1 MSQSMRMRK
10 GSALLI
16 VLGLTAFMIVSA
28 VAFSAY
34 MRRSRLPSS
43 YLRRSTTSRELIKA
57 ALARAIDDI
66 DVAINNNPHPNVGS
80 QSVGSMGNLNK
91 WMGRVFMATSNSVD
105 RVRGGLTGNQD
116 PNDTAPT
123 LSLDALAYIPP
134 PLINEARYYSR
145 RTPTAIWKTFDFDA
159 GRYAY
164 MALDVSDFYDV
175 NRLFGNQAR
184 SSAANYRL
192 SLSYLLEEGD
202 DHNSPDSSNGGKWD
216 TFMEKFRTQNDETLE
231 LDYEGKTPLVSLAD
245 FNLAFADANG
255 KSSTLG
261 PFRSWFIDYIQ
272 GDTSFSTP
280 NVNTLKD
287 ALRMPFVTDALA
299 YEGATNGTNAAG
311 ADIFDLSKQEDQPF
325 TPNEL
330 KKNSRKTLMNYMQ
343 PANADVVAELANSMP
358 YFSIWALAD
367 YLDEDNV
374 PVSLGIPTA
383 ERTPMICGAEVS
395 LNNCQVK
402 IIEKKGNLTG
412 ENGGALIEAGN
423 TRRVERIDQ
432 YSFDGSAFAGG
443 IMGGQVKLLS
453 VYPFAREE
461 GFEAGENKNFSIE
474 GRVLFFLTDA
484 SQPMKLRTANQ
495 QDLLHW
501 GARTGNVQPQFFDS
515 TSLMIVPLDK
525 HQIQVKTPYLTE
537 REAVTESVITEFSRH
552 GPAVATALND
562 TPFLTVTYQW
572 DQHKDPMTGQ
582 WTPSEPS
589 GQSDIVSARCH
600 LPPLGADGKMRPDYA
615 ADVKD
620 LIIGG
625 RTLRLQAALQA
636 RIVNNENKTVDLV
649 PAAIPDDELNQINN
663 FTALGPAAVDVAG
676 APGPLLLLNTGVN
689 ISLKL
694 EDLTQNKAVN
704 GAEAGDV
711 QIEPSRM
718 IVADPRWNYAPEH
731 WFKLNDELTADNWLK
746 ENHASD
752 DDRDGDIF
760 MAVSNQQYLQSIFEL
775 VALPRLSNL
784 TTAGGSAW
792 YGNGQT
798 PDDGRDKIADNFGG
812 TRNQNVMWR
821 TYSPFDGDDFDS
833 LRELFTSGQTGLRVN
848 PFSDS
853 TNVLMAAF
861 ANTPVS
867 WACASTN
874 NTLEFESMDAAQ
886 FNQKYAWNAYTS
898 DQSQRFAWR
907 NLEAIA
913 GQVKDA
919 MQSATVFGDW
929 TNKWNSLDWKGTD
942 DTFVGVDLD
951 SNTADLWN
959 SDRKFL
965 YGFWRECFEP
975 RQQLF
980 LIFVRAEPMMMGGGM
995 GGEMPPQ
1002 LAGKAVAL
1010 VWRDPRPTQAKGQYG
1025 VESIDGYPHR
1035 TRVLF
1040 YKNLE

>member
-57 ALARAIDDI
+57 ALARAIDEI
-66 DVAINNNPHPNVGS
+66 DVAINNNPHPNIGS
-80 QSVGSMGNLNK
+80 QGGGRGNYNK

-105 RVRGGLTGNQD
+105 RVKGGLSGDQD
-116 PNDTAPT
+116 PNDTVPT

-145 RTPTAIWKTFDFDA
+145 RTPTAIWKTLDFDA

-164 MALDVSDFYDV
+164 TAIDISDFYDV
-175 NRLFGNQAR
+175 NRLFGNHAR

-202 DHNSPDSSNGGKWD
+202 DHASADSTNGGKWD
-216 TFMEKFRTQNDETLE
+216 TFMEKFRTQNEETLE
-231 LDYEGKTPLVSLAD
+231 LEYEGKTPLVSLAD
-245 FNLAFADANG
+245 FNLAFADKHG
-255 KSSTLG
+255 KSSQLG
-261 PFRSWFIDYIQ
+261 PFRSWLVDYLE
-272 GDTSFSTP
+272 GDTSFATP
-280 NVNTLKD
+280 DVNQLKD
-287 ALRMPFVTDALA
+287 MLRMPFATDALA
-299 YEGATNGTNAAG
+299 YEGATNGTNSAG
-311 ADIFDLSKQEDQPF
+311 ADYFDLTKQENQPF
-325 TPNEL
+325 TPDEL

-343 PANADVVAELANSMP
+343 PANADVVRELANSLP

-367 YLDEDNV
+367 YLDEDNI

-383 ERTPMICGAEVS
+383 ERAPMICGAEVS
-395 LNNCQVK
+395 LNNGQVK
-402 IIEKKGNLTG
+402 INEKKGTLTG
-412 ENGGALIEAGN
+412 ENGGALVTEGN
-423 TRRVERIDQ
+423 TRRVERIDR
-432 YSFDGSAFAGG
+432 YSFDGGAFASG
-443 IMGGQVKLLS
+443 IMASQVKLLS
-453 VYPFAREE
+453 VYPFARAE
-461 GFEAGENKNFSIE
+461 GFEEDKNFSIE
-474 GRVLFFLTDA
+474 GRLLFFLTDA
-484 SQPMKLRTANQ
+484 GAPMKMRTGNQ
-495 QDLLHW
+495 QDFLHW
-501 GARTGNVQPQFFDS
+501 GARTGNIQPQFYDS

-525 HQIQVKTPYLTE
+525 HQIQVKSPYLTE
-537 REAVTESVITEFSRH
+537 REAVTESVITEVARH
-552 GPAVATALND
+552 GASVATALND
-562 TPFLTVTYQW
+562 TPFLTITYQW
-572 DQHKDPMTGQ
+572 DQRKDAMSGQ

-589 GQSDIVSARCH
+589 GADNIASARCL
-600 LPPLGADGKMRPDYA
+600 LPPLSPDGKMNTRYA
-615 ADVKD
+615 ADVKEA
-620 LIIGG
+620 LLEG
-625 RTLRLQAALQA
+625 RILRLQVALQA
-636 RIVNNENKTVDLV
+636 RIVDNQNKTVDLV
-649 PAAIPDDELNQINN
+649 PAAISDDELNQVNN
-663 FTALGPAAVDVAG
+663 FSALGPAAVEVAG
-676 APGPLLLLNTGVN
+676 SPGPLLLLDTGVN
-689 ISLKL
+689 NISFKW

-711 QIEPSRM
+711 QITPSRM
-718 IVADPRWNYAPEH
+718 IVADPRWNHAPEH
-731 WFKLNDELTADNWLK
+731 WFKLDDDLNPDNWLK
-746 ENHASD
+746 ENHSTD
-752 DDRDGDIF
+752 SGRDGDIF
-760 MAVSNQQYLQSIFEL
+760 MAVSNQQYLQSIYEL
-775 VALPRLSNL
+775 AALPRLSDLSAPGAN
-784 TTAGGSAW
+784 AW
-792 YGNGQT
+792 YGNAET
-798 PDDGRDKIADNFGG
+798 PDDGRAKIADNFGE

-821 TYSPFDGDDFDS
+821 TYNPFAGDDFDF
-833 LRELFTSGQTGLRVN
+833 LREVFTSGQTGLRVN

-874 NTLEFESMDAAQ
+874 NTLEFESMDASQ
-886 FNQKYAWNAYTS
+886 FNQKYAWNAYAS

-907 NLEAIA
+907 DLEAIA
-913 GQVKDA
+913 GKVKDA
-919 MQSATVFGDW
+919 MQSVSSYNDW
-929 TNKWNSLDWKGTD
+929 TNQWNALDWKGSS

-965 YGFWRECFEP
+965 YGYWRECFEP

-980 LIFVRAEPMMMGGGM
+980 LVFVRAEPMMMGGGM

-1010 VWRDPRPTQAKGQYG
+1010 VWRDPRPTQATGYYG
-1025 VESIDGYPHR
+1025 LDQVEGYPHR
-1035 TRVLF
+1035 TRILF